1 MVQWTAIALAAI
13 AAHPDLADQLGRLR
27 CCQAVTTVTCPD
39 LLRCPNLPS
48 PDSRYPILP

>member
-27 CCQAVTTVTCPD
+27 CCQAVITVTCPD
-39 LLRCPNLPS
+39 LSDLLRSPNLPS
-48 PDSRYPILP
+48 PASP